1 MVPFPALEDTFE
13 DVFFWYGLSEWM
25 LSTLNVRLFLIGL
38 KPELTTDTGA
48 LDSASKPMVLT
59 SEALL
64 LVPLRWWFLDFWR
77 RLLLLLLTL
86 GFLNV
91 LLSTFT
97 GLWSG
102 NELGLVLELTFFL
115 ATAGG
120 GGLFDGSYGDFP

>member
-64 LVPLRWWFLDFWR
+64 LVPLWWFLDFCRWWR
-77 RLLLLLLTL
+77 LLILLLLMTL
-86 GFLNV
+86 GFLNDV
-91 LLSTFT
+91 LLLLFFT

-102 NELGLVLELTFFL
+102 NELGLVLELIFFL
-115 ATAGG
+115 VG
-120 GGLFDGSYGDFP
+120 GGLFGS